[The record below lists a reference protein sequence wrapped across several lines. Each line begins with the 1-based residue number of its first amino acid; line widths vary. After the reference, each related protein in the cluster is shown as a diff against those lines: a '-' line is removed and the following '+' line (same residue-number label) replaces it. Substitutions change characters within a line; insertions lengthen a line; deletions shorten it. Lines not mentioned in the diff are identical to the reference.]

1 MDRDLLLDMV
11 RELVLDRDFL
21 RDKVLDRD
29 LPQDKVQERD
39 RVLPQDTVPG

>member
-1 MDRDLLLDMV
+1 MV

-29 LPQDKVQERD
+29 LPQDKVQVRD
-39 RVLPQDTVPG
+39 RVLPPDTVPG